1 MPKAVYDTRFFVEHF
16 YNADAGV
23 KRRIAEE
30 IRKTKNRYISS
41 IVIHEIYVLS
51 LKKEGRE
58 TAKLR
63 RDFIEKAFRVVDVD
77 SELASSS
84 AELRHK
90 YGISLADSLIASTSK
105 LIGAPCVTDDPHL
118 APVKDIKTRWL

>member
-30 IRKTKNRYISS
+30 IKKTKNRYISS

-118 APVKDIKTRWL
+118 TAVKDIKTRWL

>member
-1 MPKAVYDTRFFVEHF
+1 MPRAVYDTRFFVEHF

-23 KRRIAEE
+23 KRRIVEE
-30 IRKTKNRYISS
+30 IKKTKNRYISS
-41 IVIHEIYVLS
+41 IVIHEVYVLS

-118 APVKDIKTRWL
+118 TAVKDIKTRWP

>member
-1 MPKAVYDTRFFVEHF
+1 MSKAVYDTRFFVEHF
-16 YNADAGV
+16 YNSDSDM

-30 IRKTKNRYISS
+30 MRKTKNRYISS
-41 IVIHEIYVLS
+41 IVIHEIYALS

-58 TAKLR
+58 TARTR
-63 RDFIEKAFRVVDVD
+63 RDYIEKAFRVIDVD
-77 SELASSS
+77 SELAASS

-105 LIGAPCVTDDPHL
+105 LVGAPCVTDDPHF
-118 APVKDIKTRWL
+118 VSVRDIKTRWL

>member
-1 MPKAVYDTRFFVEHF
+1 MPRAVYDTRFFVEHF

-23 KRRIAEE
+23 KRRIVEE
-30 IRKTKNRYISS
+30 IKKTKNRYISS

-90 YGISLADSLIASTSK
+90 YGISLADSLIAGTSK

-118 APVKDIKTRWL
+118 TAVKDIKTRWL